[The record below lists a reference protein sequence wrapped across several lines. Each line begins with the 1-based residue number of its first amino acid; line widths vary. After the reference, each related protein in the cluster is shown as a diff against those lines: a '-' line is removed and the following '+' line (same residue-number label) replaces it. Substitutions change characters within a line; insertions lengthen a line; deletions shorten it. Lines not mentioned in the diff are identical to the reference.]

1 LLKPGCDQRRR
12 IAAKP
17 PVEER
22 RMGQDIQTVAFS
34 AADFERF
41 GERLHAE
48 TAKLVALIK
57 QGALSQRAPV
67 AGLELEA
74 WLVDE
79 SGRPAPRNEEFLAR
93 LGAPEVVT
101 ELAQFNIELNVP
113 PRPLAG
119 DGLAL
124 LAGDLQATWDRCR
137 EVARS
142 MDLQVVSIGILPTLT
157 DAQLSLH
164 NISNRPRYHALNEQV
179 HRQRKGRPL
188 RLDIEGTD
196 GQHLLTE
203 HHDVMLEAG
212 ATSLQAHLQ
221 VTPEHAARAYN
232 ASLIASAPT
241 VAVAANSPYLFGQA
255 LWHETRIALFEQSLA
270 IGTRARTDHPRLMR
284 VTFGSG
290 FVRSLAE
297 CFGENDELF
306 PVLLPITADESPARF
321 AHLRLHNGTIWR
333 WNRPLI
339 GFDDDGTPHLRIE
352 HRPMSAG
359 PTIADMMANLAFYYG
374 LTACLIDSPTPPE
387 DLLPFADARDN
398 LYAAARF
405 GLAAEARWLDG
416 DAVRI
421 GELVVDTLIDHARLG
436 LARLGVD
443 ATLAR
448 DGLAIVE
455 ARAECGQTGAV
466 WQRRFITANGPDFA
480 RLTREYALR
489 QAEGAPV
496 HLWDLRS
503 RT

>member
-1 LLKPGCDQRRR
+1 MSRRQHR
-12 IAAKP
+12 RQIAAKP
-17 PVEER
+17 PHQGTR
-22 RMGQDIQTVAFS
+22 LGQDIETIAFS

-41 GERLHAE
+41 GEKLHAE
-48 TAKLVALIK
+48 TASLVALIEA
-57 QGALSQRAPV
+57 GALSQRAPV

-79 SGRPAPRNEEFLAR
+79 TGQPAPRNEEFLAR
-93 LGAPEVVT
+93 LDAPEVVT

-124 LAGDLQATWDRCR
+124 LARDLKATWNRCR

-142 MDLQVVSIGILPTLT
+142 MGLQVVSIGILPTLT
-157 DAQLSLH
+157 DAHLSLA

-179 HRQRKGRPL
+179 QRQRQGRPV
-188 RLDIEGTD
+188 RFDIEGTD

-203 HHDVMLEAG
+203 RRDVMLEAG

-221 VTPEHAARAYN
+221 VTPQRAARAYN

-241 VAVAANSPYLFGQA
+241 VAIAANSPYLFGQA

-270 IGTRARTDHPRLMR
+270 IGTRARTDHARLMR

-290 FVRSLAE
+290 YVQSLAE
-297 CFGENDELF
+297 CFRENDELF
-306 PVLLPITADESPARF
+306 PALLPMESDEAPAKLP
-321 AHLRLHNGTIWR
+321 HLRLHNGTIWR

-339 GFDDDGTPHLRIE
+339 GFDGDGTPHLRIE

-374 LTACLIDSPTPPE
+374 LAACLIDAPSPPE
-387 DLLPFADARDN
+387 ARLPFAEARDN

-405 GLAAEARWLDG
+405 GLAAEVRWFDG

-421 GELVVDTLIDHARLG
+421 GELVVDTLIDHARAG
-436 LARLGVD
+436 LATLGVD

-448 DGLAIVE
+448 EWLAIVE
-455 ARAECGQTGAV
+455 ARAENGQTGAV
-466 WQRRFITANGPDFA
+466 WQRRFVTANGPDFA
-480 RLTREYALR
+480 ALTREYAAR
-489 QAEGAPV
+489 QAEDAPV
-496 HLWDLRS
+496 HLWDLRP